1 MGYFALS
8 AITGCFEPN
17 SGETVY
23 HDVIFNDA
31 NIVCSYKKDIPASIN
46 TDWKAWYIVVCV
58 FENYPQ
64 IFKFFNPTDR
74 NNFFSTLPT

>member
-8 AITGCFEPN
+8 GITGCFEPN
-17 SGETVY
+17 SGETIY
-23 HDVIFNDA
+23 QGVIFNDA
-31 NIVCSYKKDIPASIN
+31 NIVCSYKKDILPNIN

-58 FENYPQ
+58 FGNYPQ
-64 IFKFFNPTDR
+64 IFKFLNPTDR